1 MFIFLTISAVLI
13 FAINKGVMDSV
24 DNYNYGHGSHEEWR
38 EFERQFQYEDA
49 IRY

>member
-1 MFIFLTISAVLI
+1 MFIFLIISAVLI
-13 FAINKGVMDSV
+13 VSIHRGVMNSV

-49 IRY
+49 FKF